1 MTYKKFG
8 KTGENLSVIGH
19 GTWGM
24 GGMWGPRE
32 DREAIQALLLGM
44 ELGINF
50 IDTAAVYGMG
60 HSESLISSA
69 LREAKT
75 RHVFIATKVPPL
87 NMQWPARVDDV
98 LQTFPA
104 EHIIAQ
110 TENSLKNLRRDY
122 VDLQQ
127 LHVWKDEWL
136 ENQSWLQAIDQ
147 LKTQG
152 KIRFFGISI
161 NDHAPESALK
171 MVASG
176 LVDSVQVIY
185 NIFDQAPADEL
196 LPLCQKHN
204 VAVIVRVPFDEG
216 SLTGTLTPKT
226 LFHSKDWRKHYF
238 TEERLPEVCER
249 VAKLQKLVGDE
260 CSDLASLALQFC
272 LSHPAVSSV
281 IPGMRSLA
289 NVRKNCAVG
298 LKPMLSQEMLT
309 QIYEHRWIRNF
320 YPIHG

>member
-1 MTYKKFG
+1 MTYKAFG

-32 DREAIQALLLGM
+32 DREAIDALLLGM

-50 IDTAAVYGMG
+50 LDTAAVYGMG
-60 HSESLISSA
+60 HSESLIASA

-75 RHVFIATKVPPL
+75 RHVFVATKVPPL

-98 LQTFPA
+98 SQTFPA

-136 ENQSWLQAIDQ
+136 ENLSWLKAIEQ
-147 LKTQG
+147 LKSQG
-152 KIRFFGISI
+152 KIRFFGVSI
-161 NDHAPESALK
+161 NDHAPQTALK
-171 MVASG
+171 LVASG

-196 LPLCQKHN
+196 LPLCLKHN

-226 LFHSKDWRKHYF
+226 VFHAKDWRKHYF

-249 VAKLQKLVGDE
+249 VDKIKMLLGDE
-260 CSDLASLALQFC
+260 CSNLATLALKFC
-272 LSHPAVSSV
+272 LSHAAVSNV
-281 IPGMRSLA
+281 IPGMRSLV
-289 NVRKNCAVG
+289 NVRKNCAAG
-298 LKPMLSQEMLT
+298 QRPILSKELLA
-309 QIYEHRWIRNF
+309 QICEHRWIRNF
-320 YPIHG
+320 YPVHG